1 MRDHPRLTH
10 FYTVL
15 NAFMLSMLG
24 VVLAN
29 DVITLFVFW
38 ELTSITSFFLIGF
51 KHEDANSR
59 RSALQALLITGMGG
73 IIMLAGFLWLGDV
86 VGSYTITTINEMASD
101 IQADSYYLPILLL
114 ILAGAFTKSAQF
126 PFHLWLP
133 NAMAA
138 PTPVSAYLHSATM
151 VKAGVYLLARFNP
164 SLGGTEEWM
173 LLLTIFGG
181 ITAVYASV
189 MAIRQRDLK
198 QMLAYTTLTALGTIT
213 LFLGVGG
220 EYGLLAAVIFILT
233 HALYKATLFLVVG
246 VIDQATGTR
255 SVDVLQGLGGAM
267 PFLWCITI
275 LAALSMAGMP
285 PFIGFVSKE
294 YMYKAAL
301 YHAPLATAA
310 SMIANILMVTVAAL
324 FATKLFTGKASK
336 TTLKPIITGMQYGPA
351 IMVVL
356 GLLCGITISSLA
368 ANYLLVPATQSVAG
382 DEALKLHLALYHG
395 LNLPLLLSG
404 LTLGAGL
411 LGYVY
416 FEQLRAFFDACFKPF
431 FAFDA
436 LYDHKL
442 RWIEEISTRIT
453 NMLQSGLLRHYM
465 FMVFLTL
472 LVTVGGTVILLDVIY
487 IPPEFPQIN
496 FADWVLAGLIIGA
509 TIATLAARSKLQ
521 AICMLSVIG
530 ASVAILFLKFGA
542 PDVAIT
548 QFFVETLL
556 VVIVVTILLKMPKF
570 DDRITRNRG
579 VRIANVILSLGV
591 GTLVTLLMLGVVHTP
606 FDLYLTEFFEAN
618 SYSGGHGK
626 NIVNVILV
634 DFRAT
639 DTMGEIAVV
648 AVAALAAY
656 NLIKARMKGVSN

>member
-1 MRDHPRLTH
+1 
-10 FYTVL
+10 
-15 NAFMLSMLG
+15 
-24 VVLAN
+24 
-29 DVITLFVFW
+29 
-38 ELTSITSFFLIGF
+38 
-51 KHEDANSR
+51 
-59 RSALQALLITGMGG
+59 
-73 IIMLAGFLWLGDV
+73 
-86 VGSYTITTINEMASD
+86 
-101 IQADSYYLPILLL
+101 
-114 ILAGAFTKSAQF
+114 
-126 PFHLWLP
+126 
-133 NAMAA
+133 
-138 PTPVSAYLHSATM
+138 
-151 VKAGVYLLARFNP
+151 
-164 SLGGTEEWM
+164 
-173 LLLTIFGG
+173 
-181 ITAVYASV
+181 
-189 MAIRQRDLK
+189 
-198 QMLAYTTLTALGTIT
+198 
-213 LFLGVGG
+213 
-220 EYGLLAAVIFILT
+220 
-233 HALYKATLFLVVG
+233 
-246 VIDQATGTR
+246 
-255 SVDVLQGLGGAM
+255 
-267 PFLWCITI
+267 
-275 LAALSMAGMP
+275 
-285 PFIGFVSKE
+285 
-294 YMYKAAL
+294 MYKAAL